1 MAYAIQK
8 KNDLLLSS
16 NGESGPSG
24 TVNILGVG
32 RKFIT
37 TFIFAKAGTPY
48 LLFYKA
54 GIQSG
59 YPYPLFR
66 EAGMEIILSLVFTC

>member
-1 MAYAIQK
+1 MADAIQK

-37 TFIFAKAGTPY
+37 MFIFAKAGTPY
-48 LLFYKA
+48 LLF
-54 GIQSG
+54 
-59 YPYPLFR
+59 
-66 EAGMEIILSLVFTC
+66 